1 MCEPT
6 MVPKTAR
13 PSENETRTMHQPHRV
28 ATIGP
33 GVLVLWCRA
42 SGARQHSPVA
52 LVVVGGGSHTR
63 GIVVCVRSYE
73 TMAAGRHDP
82 TRCVCA
88 RSGVFVHLWCA
99 FLCACVRVQTSVPM
113 PRIHTKRWASPS
125 LPLPSGAA
133 RTLWC
138 VHGTHTTV
146 RDTARHVSL
155 GLVLH
160 GAVIEKDV
168 VLLVRIVVLLAP
180 DPSLLLLLLGGSV
193 VPRGGR
199 DHPRDRV
206 VRLRRSPAAVARARR
221 RVPRG
226 SVGRDGRRRC
236 GVSGRVPGR
245 RTLGGSTTGA
255 ASLGGTRGVG
265 VVVDHRRLVL
275 GVVVGVV
282 AGLEADL
289 LSLRA
294 DTGLDRLE
302 TVIEEVAL
310 LPQPGDPLVVAVP
323 GRRQA
328 RRGSVRVV
336 VDDAVLS
343 LERLS
348 GVVVVDANVVLVD
361 LEEGPVVGFLAGGD
375 DGAGV
380 DTAAATEAEAP
391 VEGGIREGRGF
402 RRRAREGLDVV
413 EDVIQNVGFDHD
425 LLGQRF
431 DGTGGAAKG
440 GFPPLENAF
449 QHVPRLGLVRLRL
462 RVRLRVRLVRCASWF
477 FHAGFLL
484 GFDPGRGC

>member
-282 AGLEADL
+282 VADARIHRNPEGSSSRLPVWWL
-289 LSLRA
+289 LLC
-294 DTGLDRLE
+294 LLLC
-302 TVIEEVAL
+302 L
-310 LPQPGDPLVVAVP
+310 LPWTP
-323 GRRQA
+323 RQTIA
-328 RRGSVRVV
+328 KR
-336 VDDAVLS
+336 
-343 LERLS
+343 
-348 GVVVVDANVVLVD
+348 
-361 LEEGPVVGFLAGGD
+361 VGFQRMLLLLLLLLLKIPTMAAITSTED
-375 DGAGV
+375 DSSC
-380 DTAAATEAEAP
+380 D
-391 VEGGIREGRGF
+391 
-402 RRRAREGLDVV
+402 
-413 EDVIQNVGFDHD
+413 
-425 LLGQRF
+425 
-431 DGTGGAAKG
+431 
-440 GFPPLENAF
+440 
-449 QHVPRLGLVRLRL
+449 
-462 RVRLRVRLVRCASWF
+462 SS
-477 FHAGFLL
+477 
-484 GFDPGRGC
+484 